1 MTISRRSILKY
12 SAYAAAAGVLGGG
25 AWQLRPTD
33 GSDAPDDIVLPAGS
47 DPSLLIVY
55 GSMTG
60 STGGQALWIAEAAQ
74 AQGYRVALYS
84 AEAAPSPEE
93 FDRVL
98 IGSAIR
104 AASWLDPVIDW
115 VGAHAA
121 VIAARPHSLFQ
132 CSMTC
137 AGMLLG
143 NDGQP
148 LSDAQCDE
156 LRHDCDSLFTAAPDI
171 STSDVAFFPG
181 RLEFSRL
188 TPMIR
193 VGYPFVAGSFMQ
205 GDFRDRAG
213 CKAWAVN
220 ELANRA

>member
-12 SAYAAAAGVLGGG
+12 SAYTAAAGVLGGG
-25 AWQLRPTD
+25 AWQLRPTV

-60 STGGQALWIAEAAQ
+60 STGGQAQWIAEAAQ
-74 AQGYRVALYS
+74 TQGYRVALYS
-84 AEAAPSPEE
+84 ADTAPSPEG

-104 AASWLDPVIDW
+104 AASWLEPVVDW
-115 VGAHAA
+115 VGAHA
-121 VIAARPHSLFQ
+121 VEIAARPHSLFQ

-137 AGMLLG
+137 AGMVLG

-148 LSDAQCDE
+148 LNDAQIDE
-156 LRHDCDSLFTAAPDI
+156 LRRDCDTLFTAAPGL
-171 STSDVAFFPG
+171 SKSDVAFFPG

-193 VGYPFVAGSFMQ
+193 VGYPVVAGSFMQ
-205 GDFRDRAG
+205 GDFRDRAS
-213 CKAWAVN
+213 CEAWAAN
-220 ELANRA
+220 ELRTRD